1 MFADRDGTHKKLAQ
15 LEKAVSFY
23 SRVQTFFLLVE
34 TIA

>member
-23 SRVQTFFLLVE
+23 SRVQTCCFLVE